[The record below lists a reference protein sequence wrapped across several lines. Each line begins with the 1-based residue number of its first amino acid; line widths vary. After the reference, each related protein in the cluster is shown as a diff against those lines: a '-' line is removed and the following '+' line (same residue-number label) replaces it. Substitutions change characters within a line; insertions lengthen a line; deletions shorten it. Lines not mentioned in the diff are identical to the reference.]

1 MGLAQQGS
9 SVAIVGV
16 VGEDSEGAWHE
27 RTRTGWMSASSSSVA
42 VRRSSSTMSMSLRV
56 VAYWRMFAR
65 HDEPNPER
73 AEIGVVWYALEYT

>member
-1 MGLAQQGS
+1 
-9 SVAIVGV
+9 
-16 VGEDSEGAWHE
+16 
-27 RTRTGWMSASSSSVA
+27 
-42 VRRSSSTMSMSLRV
+42 MSMSLRV